1 MLHTKGF
8 IATPA
13 AFIVMSF
20 VMIIVAKRNV
30 SQFIMYD
37 SMLRSEVRRVL
48 METSQYYADWIQSSL
63 SYGYI
68 VYKLQGNDVLQ
79 QTDSFKQEFLSIQR
93 VIEYN
98 YSSLHDSPQ
107 DLYKVEIICRTEQSL
122 YGIEY
127 VRVLSFNKSDWG
139 LGLANEMKFFRKI

>member
-13 AFIVMSF
+13 VFIVMSF

-63 SYGYI
+63 NYGYI

-79 QTDSFKQEFLSIQR
+79 QTDSFKQEFLSLQK
-93 VIEYN
+93 VIECK
-98 YSSLHDSPQ
+98 YSFLHDSPQ

-127 VRVLSFNKSDWG
+127 VRILSFNKSDWG
-139 LGLANEMKFFRKI
+139 LGLVNEIKFFKKI